1 LWDALTAPG
10 NHPLEL
16 VDTGVTAMLDEPDG
30 RVIAYF
36 VVLRLRHRE
45 TGDEFDIM
53 LRAEHDVFHAML
65 TRLREFPPY

>member
-1 LWDALTAPG
+1 
-10 NHPLEL
+10 
-16 VDTGVTAMLDEPDG
+16 MLDEPDG